1 MQITETLS
9 DGLKREY
16 RIVVEASEM
25 TSRIDARFTE
35 LKNTSRLKGFRPGKV
50 PMDLLRKQFGNAVVQ
65 EVLQDTV
72 KNTSEEVL
80 GQQEIRQAMPA
91 TVQEISFGQGKDLE
105 YVLAVEILP
114 DITPADFSKVVVER
128 YAIDARDEDI
138 DAVVEKVR
146 DACGTAQALGEDT
159 GISTGDRIR
168 VDLEL
173 MLDGEKVEEYSGE
186 AQEFVLGEDRLPD
199 EVRTSL
205 EGRRI
210 GESFEVPAILH
221 EDLFN
226 GEHAGEEALFCIKV
240 VQAERLS
247 PHPLDDTLAGK
258 FAREDVDGLRSLAR
272 QETETYFSSLSHSL
286 TKRLLLDRLAETHS
300 FDVPPSFVD
309 NEFEAVWKQIAPA
322 FEARGEDSEADEE
335 NLSEKRVE
343 YRAIA
348 ERRIRLGML
357 LTEVGRN
364 AGIEVTQQD
373 ILQTL
378 VRQTSMFP
386 GQEAAVVRHYQ
397 ENPEKLRHLTAPIM
411 EERVVDHILEQVVL
425 EERTAD
431 LQAFL
436 KVDNESVQESTN
448 DEAPDT
454 DGHIAR
460 IAGHILRNLYKQPD
474 SQEVPDDAETSRET
488 AEEVTGK

>member
-50 PMDLLRKQFGNAVVQ
+50 PMHLLRKQFGNAVVQ

-72 KNTSEEVL
+72 KNTSEEAL
-80 GQQEIRQAMPA
+80 GQQEFRQATPA
-91 TVQEISFGQGKDLE
+91 TVQEISFDQGKDLE

-114 DITPADFSKVVVER
+114 DITPKDFSKIVVER
-128 YAIDARDEDI
+128 YAIDVRDEDI

-146 DACGTAQALGEDT
+146 EACGNAQTLDEET
-159 GISTGDRIR
+159 GIATGDRIR

-173 MLDGEKVEEYSGE
+173 MLNGEKVEEYSGE
-186 AQEFVLGEDRLPD
+186 ALEFVVGKDRLPD
-199 EVRTSL
+199 EVRASL
-205 EGRRI
+205 GGRKI
-210 GESFEVPAILH
+210 GESFQVPAILH

-226 GEHAGEEALFCIKV
+226 GEHAGEEALFCIKI

-247 PHPLDDTLAGK
+247 PHPLDDTLAGR
-258 FAREDVDGLRSLAR
+258 FAREDVDGLLGLAR

-286 TKRLLLDRLAETHS
+286 TKRLLLDRLAEVHS

-309 NEFEAVWKQIAPA
+309 NEFEAVWKQIAPT
-322 FEARGEDSEADEE
+322 FETSGEGDEADEE
-335 NLSEKRVE
+335 HLSEKRAE
-343 YRAIA
+343 YRVIA

-357 LTEVGRN
+357 LSEVGRN

-373 ILQTL
+373 IFQTL
-378 VRQTSMFP
+378 IRQTTMFP
-386 GQEAAVVRHYQ
+386 GQEAAIVRHYQ
-397 ENPEKLRHLTAPIM
+397 ENPEKLRHLTAPIL
-411 EERVVDHILEQVVL
+411 EERVVDHILEKVVL

-431 LQAFL
+431 LPAFL
-436 KVDNESVQESTN
+436 KADNKSVQELAD

-454 DGHIAR
+454 ESHVAR
-460 IAGHILRNLYKQPD
+460 IAGHILRENYKQPD
-474 SQEVPDDAETSRET
+474 SQEAPDNAETSRET
-488 AEEVTGK
+488 TEEVTGK

>member
-1 MQITETLS
+1 
-9 DGLKREY
+9 
-16 RIVVEASEM
+16 M

-35 LKNTSRLKGFRPGKV
+35 LKNSSRLKGFRPGKA
-50 PMDLLRKQFGNAVVQ
+50 PMHLLQKQFGNAVLR

-72 KNTSEEVL
+72 KNTSEEAL
-80 GQQEIRQAMPA
+80 GQQEIRQAIPA
-91 TVQEISFGQGKDLE
+91 TVQEVSFDQGKDLE
-105 YVLAVEILP
+105 YLLAVEILP
-114 DITPADFSKVVVER
+114 DITPEDFSKIVVER
-128 YAIDARDEDI
+128 YAIDVRDEDI

-146 DACGTAQALGEDT
+146 DACGTAQALGEDI
-159 GISTGDRIR
+159 GIATGDRIR

-186 AQEFVLGEDRLPD
+186 ALEFVLGKDRLPD

-210 GESFEVPAILH
+210 GESFEVPAILR
-221 EDLFN
+221 EDHFD
-226 GEHAGEEALFCIKV
+226 GKHAGEEALFFIKV

-258 FAREDVDGLRSLAR
+258 FTREDVDGLRTLAR

-300 FDVPPSFVD
+300 FDVPPSFID

-322 FEARGEDSEADEE
+322 LEARGEGSGTDEE
-335 NLSEKRVE
+335 HLSEKRAE

-357 LTEVGRN
+357 LTEVGRI
-364 AGIEVTQQD
+364 ADIEITQQD
-373 ILQTL
+373 IHQTL
-378 VRQTSMFP
+378 VRQTTMFP

-397 ENPEKLRHLTAPIM
+397 ENPQKLRHLTAPIL

-425 EERTAD
+425 DERTGD

-436 KVDNESVQESTN
+436 KVDSESVQESTD
-448 DEAPDT
+448 DEASDT
-454 DGHIAR
+454 ESHIVR
-460 IAGHILRNLYKQPD
+460 IAGHILRHHYKQPD
-474 SQEVPDDAETSRET
+474 SQEAPDDAETSSET
-488 AEEVTGK
+488 ADEVTGK

>member
-1 MQITETLS
+1 MQINETLS

-50 PMDLLRKQFGNAVVQ
+50 PMYLLRQQFGNAVVG
-65 EVLQDTV
+65 EVLQETV
-72 KNTSEEVL
+72 KKTSEEAL
-80 GQQEIRQAMPA
+80 GQQEFRQALPA
-91 TVQEISFGQGKDLE
+91 TVQEVSFDQGKDLE

-114 DITPADFSKVVVER
+114 DITPEDFSKIVVER
-128 YAIDARDEDI
+128 YAIDVRDEDV
-138 DAVVEKVR
+138 DVVVEKVR

-159 GISTGDRIR
+159 GIATGDRIR

-173 MLDGEKVEEYSGE
+173 LLNGGKVEEYSGE
-186 AQEFVLGEDRLPD
+186 ALEFVLGKDRLPD

-221 EDLFN
+221 KDLFN

-258 FAREDVDGLRSLAR
+258 FAVEDIDGLRSLAR
-272 QETETYFSSLSHSL
+272 QETESYFSSLSHAL
-286 TKRLLLDRLAETHS
+286 TKRQLLDRLAEIHS
-300 FDVPPSFVD
+300 FEVPPSFVD
-309 NEFEAVWKQIAPA
+309 KEFEAVWKQIAPA
-322 FEARGEDSEADEE
+322 FEASGEGREADEE
-335 NLSEKRVE
+335 NLPEKRAE

-364 AGIEVTQQD
+364 AGIELTQQD
-373 ILQTL
+373 ILQTMI
-378 VRQTSMFP
+378 RQTTMFP

-397 ENPEKLRHLTAPIM
+397 ENPQELRQLTAPIL
-411 EERVVDHILEQVVL
+411 EDRVVDHILEQVML

-431 LQAFL
+431 LLAFL
-436 KVDNESVQESTN
+436 KMDSELVQESTD

-454 DGHIAR
+454 ESHIVR
-460 IAGHILRNLYKQPD
+460 IAGHIMRHHYKQPD